1 MHKLSTKQS
10 QGHKNTIYVL
20 PSCPNLRRLR
30 MAGSRQPESLA
41 RPLVVE
47 DPLYSPPGGHRH
59 GRNLRDSAMTLQ
71 HAQTAPLPSLNHD
84 PMIRIK
90 NATVVHVILDS
101 LKSVSFILI
110 PEFH

>member
-1 MHKLSTKQS
+1 MSREIVFSGGRPFVHKLSTKQS

-47 DPLYSPPGGHRH
+47 DPLYSPPGGQH
-59 GRNLRDSAMTLQ
+59 GRNLRDSARVKQ
-71 HAQTAPLPSLNHD
+71 
-84 PMIRIK
+84 
-90 NATVVHVILDS
+90 
-101 LKSVSFILI
+101 
-110 PEFH
+110 